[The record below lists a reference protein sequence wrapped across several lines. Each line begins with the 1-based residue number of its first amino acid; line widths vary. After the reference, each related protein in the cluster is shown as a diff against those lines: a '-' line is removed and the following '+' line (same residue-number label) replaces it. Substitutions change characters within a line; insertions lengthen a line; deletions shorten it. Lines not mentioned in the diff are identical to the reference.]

1 VAAKITGKS
10 SFPLLADTLDQ
21 LLAGKTPASRQAGR
35 VQPAPGR

>member
-1 VAAKITGKS
+1 VAKITGKS

-21 LLAGKTPASRQAGR
+21 LLAGRMPQSRQTGQ